1 MNRQTILRKFQ
12 QWFSRQQPSRRIY
25 FDHTETDI
33 DDITTY
39 GTTNEIFTSGRFSAD
54 ERRREYRRRGKSP
67 SGVIDGIYNDM
78 FRENDMYNDDLRDW
92 EADA

>member
-1 MNRQTILRKFQ
+1 MNLQAIIYKFRQWLPWSQPTRGFYYFQ
-12 QWFSRQQPSRRIY
+12 S
-25 FDHTETDI
+25 EVNL

-39 GTTNEIFTSGRFSAD
+39 RSTKAIFGSCRFTPD

-78 FRENDMYNDDLRDW
+78 FLENDMYNDNYRDW